1 MQTNLPQPTQEE
13 YLRRR
18 RLLEDGFA
26 SGIFACFQFDTERL
40 KRLHEHRHVVP
51 LPTSD
56 GELFAQELAWKEIE
70 VDVAV
75 AKKEAF
81 KRAHSDQK
89 LPIGLTQ
96 NWTTNTRP
104 RLSRAEIE
112 EVRPQFAN
120 VGMLQPDITIQVLY
134 DPKVYNPKKPLG
146 GMRQW
151 QTVDFL
157 WLSKELQ
164 KEATARLEKF
174 LRSQAPRRVTYNQ
187 ETYLR
192 EAIKP
197 RAFLELWDHA
207 VLVMHHWL
215 KAWIFIY
222 RQTKDV
228 SNSLAAVKLFDEFI
242 EREPVEDWHRA
253 CMEKYWAE
261 GMAESAG
268 NEP

>member
-1 MQTNLPQPTQEE
+1 MQTKLAQPTQEE

-18 RLLEDGFA
+18 RILEYGFT
-26 SGIFACFQFDTERL
+26 SGIFACFQFDTARL
-40 KRLHEHRHVVP
+40 KRLHEHRHVMPVA
-51 LPTSD
+51 TSD
-56 GELFAQELAWKEIE
+56 QELFAQELAWKEIE
-70 VDVAV
+70 VDIAV
-75 AKKEAF
+75 AEKEAF
-81 KRAHSDQK
+81 KRAHSDQN

-96 NWTTNTRP
+96 KWITSTQP

-112 EVRPQFAN
+112 EIRPQFLN
-120 VGMLQPDITIQVLY
+120 VGMLQPDTTIQVRY
-134 DPKVYNPKKPLG
+134 DPKVYNPKKSLG
-146 GMRQW
+146 GSRQW

-157 WLSKELQ
+157 WFSKEAQ
-164 KEATARLEKF
+164 KEAAARLEKF
-174 LRSQAPRRVTYNQ
+174 LRSHGPRRVTYNQ

-228 SNSLAAVKLFDEFI
+228 GNSLAAVKIFDDFI
-242 EREPVEDWHRA
+242 EREPIEDWHRA
-253 CMEKYWAE
+253 SMEKYWAE
-261 GMAESAG
+261 GMVE
-268 NEP
+268 